1 MNIIEVNRKQF
12 LILQNALNCL
22 GFVKYWGIDRFKYNK
37 YTSKNKS
44 LKGSVNTDIC
54 YVLGNGPSL
63 NNVDLSLLQGK
74 DLITVNKSINTPI
87 FSELH
92 PKFHIVLD
100 PIILKEISADIERE
114 LKRED
119 SDVIFILHRSGIN
132 QFKCYD
138 RARFIYGTKMAS
150 DKKYFRNDMTKNMT
164 TFLNVLPFAISC
176 AMYFGYKKIVT
187 LGNDFSFFASRK
199 DQHFYECGKSERK
212 ESLYQDLAGCSI
224 VLQEYK
230 TLYNYAKTKG
240 VEIVNATE
248 NSLLDELPQVSLK
261 DYI

>member
-1 MNIIEVNRKQF
+1 MNIIEINRKSF
-12 LILQNALNCL
+12 LVSQNILNCL
-22 GFVKYWGIDRFKYNK
+22 GFVKYWGIDRFKYGK
-37 YTSKNKS
+37 ITSKNKF
-44 LKGSVNTDIC
+44 LRDCADGETC
-54 YVLGNGPSL
+54 YIIGNGPSL
-63 NNVDLSLLQGK
+63 NDVDLSLLKGK
-74 DLITVNKSINTPI
+74 NLITVNKSINTPI
-87 FSELH
+87 FSDLK
-92 PKFHIVLD
+92 PRFHVVLD
-100 PIILKEISADIERE
+100 PMILKEISADIERE

-132 QFKCYD
+132 QFKGYD

-150 DKKYFRNDMTKNMT
+150 GKRHFRNDMTKNMT
-164 TFLNVLPFAISC
+164 TFLNVLPFAVSC

-199 DQHFYECGKSERK
+199 DQHFYECGKKERK

-230 TLYNYAKTKG
+230 TLYNYAKQKD

-248 NSLLDELPQVSLK
+248 NSLLDEIPQVSLE